1 MTIQYDPQ
9 KVTDW
14 LTPLEKVYA
23 RQSQQLDRY
32 HAQLRERDRQEEAA
46 TLDLPEMFSKL
57 ASFSTSIAQ
66 VASARETNLQQK
78 AQYTYDSANAE
89 QQKIINQLAE
99 QRSLDKNHTEFTAR
113 VNATN
118 LPEPYKHFLISLSY
132 FIISL

>member
-14 LTPLEKVYA
+14 VTPLEKVYA

-57 ASFSTSIAQ
+57 ASFSQTIGQVVEARKSAQ
-66 VASARETNLQQK
+66 DTEFKKKLLENCFI
-78 AQYTYDSANAE
+78 
-89 QQKIINQLAE
+89 KII
-99 QRSLDKNHTEFTAR
+99 
-113 VNATN
+113 
-118 LPEPYKHFLISLSY
+118 
-132 FIISL
+132 